1 MLIRPGKQR
10 KRCKRRKR
18 RIFSRLPGQR
28 VGASLALGG
37 LLALIPP
44 GPAAAAPQ
52 TSVTP
57 DLNDLRVRFQ
67 TEATEIKIGRRAS
80 RRFERRISLVEDVA
94 VHEYVDRIA
103 QNLASN
109 SDVTVPVTIK
119 VVDATEVNAVSF
131 PGGFLYIS
139 SGLILA
145 VDDEAEIAG
154 VLAHEIAHV
163 VARDGLRNN
172 RYVGM
177 DFGAEPI
184 ILESPNGTVT
194 NVFEDNRTTPIT
206 SPRTRREF
214 EADERA
220 MQYMKKAGYDPKS
233 LLAFLEKLQA
243 EETIER
249 REVLPIFQT
258 HPAPAERIRLV
269 QERMGAEE
277 VANTPPD
284 GARDVIVAIKARLV
298 PRATNPARPE

>member
-1 MLIRPGKQR
+1 MLIRPC
-10 KRCKRRKR
+10 KRQERRKR
-18 RIFSRLPGQR
+18 PIFSRLPGQW

-44 GPAAAAPQ
+44 APAAAARQ

-80 RRFERRISLVEDVA
+80 RRFERRIDLVEDSA
-94 VHEYVDRIA
+94 VNEYVDRIA
-103 QNLASN
+103 QNIAIN

-163 VARDGLRNN
+163 IARDGMRNN

-184 ILESPNGTVT
+184 ILESPNGAVT
-194 NVFEDNRTTPIT
+194 NVFEDNTTTLIT
-206 SPRTRREF
+206 SPRTLRELD
-214 EADERA
+214 ADERA
-220 MQYMKKAGYDPKS
+220 IQYMQKAGYNPES

-269 QERMGAEE
+269 QERIGAEP
-277 VANTPPD
+277 VADNPPA
-284 GARDVIVAIKARLV
+284 GAREALQDIKARLV
-298 PRATNPARPE
+298 QRETNQARPE